1 MSIQDTSR
9 EPPSAG
15 ADDAPEHLPMPD
27 ALRSEVARDLT
38 ALRARRISALGRFG
52 VLALL
57 LTIVAGAAMGVRPPL
72 EVEGP
77 YWVGLLGYAVCGLL
91 LFALAFGITLPT
103 GRRLGPICAATVVG
117 SLALLGTFVV
127 PEAVPPANPTA
138 AGMGCMMTGLVTSI
152 TLMVAA
158 LYLGRGL
165 LRRHAPTG
173 LLLGAAAGV
182 MGLIPLHIFCDAND
196 GHHLMVWHSLVPV
209 LAAVLAGFGWALIR
223 RADDEQDL
231 PEQGAGA

>member
-1 MSIQDTSR
+1 VSTQDTRHESQR
-9 EPPSAG
+9 GA
-15 ADDAPEHLPMPD
+15 ADDAPDYAPMPD
-27 ALRSEVARDLT
+27 ALRAEVARDLA
-38 ALRARRISALGRFG
+38 ALRARRVSALGRFG

-57 LTIVAGAAMGVRPPL
+57 LAVVTGAAMGVRPPL

-77 YWVGLLGYAVCGLL
+77 YWLGLLGYAVCGLL
-91 LFALAFGITLPT
+91 LFGLAFGITLPA
-103 GRRLGPICAATVVG
+103 GRRLGPVCAATVVG
-117 SLALLGTFVV
+117 SLALLATFVV
-127 PEAVPPANPTA
+127 PDAVPPANPTA
-138 AGMGCMMTGLVTSI
+138 AGMGCMVTGLVTSI

-182 MGLIPLHIFCDAND
+182 IGLIPLHIFCEAND

-223 RADDEQDL
+223 RAEDEHDL
-231 PEQGAGA
+231 PDEGAGA